1 MEFFQTNSPIK
12 KVGPNEYIIGDN
24 KIDPLALIKGKEL
37 IIDKVTAKNIGDV
50 VSGPD
55 FNDLSGRLDIIS
67 GLLGQGGSGSDP
79 LLSTKVNSISGL
91 LYDLI
96 HELDHDPFGGSLS
109 SALGLYFSG
118 HNHSG
123 TPPGTGASL
132 NLSEL
137 SGNLNSKIESVSGLL
152 DDLIHELDHDPFGGS
167 LSSALGL
174 YFSGHNHSGTPPGT
188 GASLDLSELSGNLN
202 SKIESVS
209 GFLHSLIQQQPTNS
223 ITGTSGNFEFLN
235 ITGTLIVNGIDIYPS
250 ISGLLENSSTGS
262 ADISGIQEEI
272 RELELAIEDLKP
284 DGGSYSFSSDLNSIG
299 PAYFIEFPSVFD
311 FPPRLNV
318 SIEASGQAEIVD
330 HIISGVN
337 TSGYHLV
344 FSQQLP
350 QNTYRAHTMFDSNG
364 EFAGEEAFEVNNEGD
379 IVPSNSPLISDT
391 MWILRNQTD
400 LEVRNNVW
408 RYNTGPEAFTDEI
421 SF

>member
-132 NLSEL
+132 N
-137 SGNLNSKIESVSGLL
+137 
-152 DDLIHELDHDPFGGS
+152 
-167 LSSALGL
+167 
-174 YFSGHNHSGTPPGT
+174 
-188 GASLDLSELSGNLN
+188 LSELSGNLN

>member
-1 MEFFQTNSPIK
+1 MHIFQTNSPIK

-24 KIDPLALIKGKEL
+24 KTDPLALIKGKEL
-37 IIDKVTAKNIGDV
+37 IIDKVTAKNI
-50 VSGPD
+50 
-55 FNDLSGRLDIIS
+55 S
-67 GLLGQGGSGSDP
+67 GLSSDP
-79 LLSTKVNSISGL
+79 LLSTKVNDISGL
-91 LYDLI
+91 LHDLI

-118 HNHSG
+118 HDHSG
-123 TPPGTGASL
+123 ESSGTG
-132 NLSEL
+132 
-137 SGNLNSKIESVSGLL
+137 V
-152 DDLIHELDHDPFGGS
+152 
-167 LSSALGL
+167 
-174 YFSGHNHSGTPPGT
+174 
-188 GASLDLSELSGNLN
+188 SLDLSELSGNLN

-209 GFLHSLIQQQPTNS
+209 GFLHNLIQQQPTNS

-262 ADISGIQEEI
+262 TDISGIQEEI

-284 DGGSYSFSSDLNSIG
+284 DGGSYSFSSDLNSTG
-299 PAYFIEFPSVFD
+299 PTYFIEFPSVFD

-350 QNTYRAHTMFDSNG
+350 PNIYRAHTMFDSNG
-364 EFAGEEAFEVNNEGD
+364 EFAGEEAFEVNSEGD

-400 LEVRNNVW
+400 LEVRNNIW